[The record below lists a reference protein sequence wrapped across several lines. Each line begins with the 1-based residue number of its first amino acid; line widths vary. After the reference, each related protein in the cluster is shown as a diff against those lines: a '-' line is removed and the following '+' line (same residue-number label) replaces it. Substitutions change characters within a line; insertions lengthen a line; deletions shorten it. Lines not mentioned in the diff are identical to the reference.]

1 MRRLETIGAR
11 SCLEG
16 LLPDMHSVGVLFEE
30 GDFPVVVA
38 ESGDTAVIGPLDEF
52 AAGGVIFYHER
63 YPLHTHLQ
71 GELLGGR
78 FGLWM

>member
-1 MRRLETIGAR
+1 
-11 SCLEG
+11 
-16 LLPDMHSVGVLFEE
+16 
-30 GDFPVVVA
+30 VVVA